1 MLCNFDMLCNF
12 VLTLYKKLTFY
23 KDLNKKTICKSSTVL
38 SWICKKHA
46 FRDFLSFSKKKISLI
61 KKSVEQLKNKENV
74 IIKKGNYESFST
86 MYNHS
91 IRQVFLELSINKT
104 LSPIA

>member
-23 KDLNKKTICKSSTVL
+23 KDLNKKAICKSSTVL

-46 FRDFLSFSKKKISLI
+46 FRDFLSFSKKKISFI
-61 KKSVEQLKNKENV
+61 KKSVEQLKNKEC
-74 IIKKGNYESFST
+74 KKRYHKKRQLRKFFNY
-86 MYNHS
+86 
-91 IRQVFLELSINKT
+91 V
-104 LSPIA
+104 